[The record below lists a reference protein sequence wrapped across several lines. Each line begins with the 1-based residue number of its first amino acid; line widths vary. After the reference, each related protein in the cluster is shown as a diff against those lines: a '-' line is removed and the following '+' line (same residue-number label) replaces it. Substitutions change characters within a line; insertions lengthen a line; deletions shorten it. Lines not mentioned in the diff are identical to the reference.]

1 MHRRAD
7 VHDTAF
13 SMAPNAVAGLRMR
26 CKAHRRPFHRWAST
40 RRSTVPTAAHRRAVV
55 HDIAARPLSGV
66 PTGLPGV
73 RWMAQAVP
81 FHRSASVTMVPRAR
95 CTKPP
100 TAVHAPAELQDTAA
114 STAAAGRGVRWTAQ
128 AVPFHRSA
136 SAPRVSPPTA
146 AHAIADAHDTPA
158 SEPPL
163 PGSGTVRTVH
173 FVPFHSSA
181 SGVVSSPSG
190 TTAAR
195 PTAMHALADV
205 HETSPSELR
214 SFSVGVAWN
223 THVVPFH
230 ASASGSCASS
240 AVR

>member
-66 PTGLPGV
+66 PTGLP
-73 RWMAQAVP
+73 
-81 FHRSASVTMVPRAR
+81 
-95 CTKPP
+95 
-100 TAVHAPAELQDTAA
+100 
-114 STAAAGRGVRWTAQ
+114 GVRWTAQ